1 MKVLTILFLI
11 VSFPFLGFSIERE
24 LSCIID
30 EELENNL
37 PTKKNI
43 FIGKKIKIYLDKN
56 NNWLYETKKKEWESL
71 NSENQNLISQ
81 SFQENNGILTF
92 IKKKYNTE
100 KQKQLQYIDKVILI
114 KQTMEINFLKEYY
127 NNDIKFFSSEI
138 RGICK

>member
-1 MKVLTILFLI
+1 MFKINLIIIFLL
-11 VSFPFLGFSIERE
+11 PFLGFSIERE

-56 NNWLYETKKKEWESL
+56 NKWLYETKKKEWESL

-127 NNDIKFFSSEI
+127 NNYIKFFSSEI

>member
-56 NNWLYETKKKEWESL
+56 NNWLYETKKKEWEL
-71 NSENQNLISQ
+71 LKNEETKIVFCQ
-81 SFQENNGILTF
+81 SGQRSKKATALFRRKGILNCYSLSVGATTLQTWNQKV
-92 IKKKYNTE
+92 KK
-100 KQKQLQYIDKVILI
+100 
-114 KQTMEINFLKEYY
+114 
-127 NNDIKFFSSEI
+127 
-138 RGICK
+138 

>member
-1 MKVLTILFLI
+1 MKVLKILFLI
-11 VSFPFLGFSIERE
+11 VLFPFSGFSVERE

-30 EELENNL
+30 EELENNF
-37 PTKKNI
+37 PTKKSI
-43 FIGKKIKIYLDKN
+43 FIGKKVKIYLDKD

-71 NSENQNLISQ
+71 NSEIQNLISKF
-81 SFQENNGILTF
+81 FQETNGIITF

-100 KQKQLQYIDKVILI
+100 KHKKLETIDKLILV

-127 NNDIKFFSSEI
+127 NNYNKFFSSEI